1 MSASNSNEQFVIAQ
15 KRLYLKMSLLLVA
28 LLISGSY
35 IISESVLGHVAG
47 IQILISAVF
56 NLIAAFAFIAVWK
69 KVALTSVKNLP
80 VLFLSASGIRILLAA
95 MTVLVYCFA
104 MRGNSQ
110 SIKEFAVVFM
120 AFYFVMLVF
129 DTWFFIKTEKT
140 KRIK

>member
-15 KRLYLKMSLLLVA
+15 KRLYTVMSILLVA
-28 LLISGSY
+28 ILTSASCLLSDKL
-35 IISESVLGHVAG
+35 LGYVAG
-47 IQILISAVF
+47 TQIVISAVF

>member
-1 MSASNSNEQFVIAQ
+1 MSVSNTNEQFVCAQ
-15 KRLYLKMSLLLVA
+15 KRLYTIMSLLLVA
-28 LLISGSY
+28 ILTAGSILLSNHLVGYVASNQ
-35 IISESVLGHVAG
+35 II
-47 IQILISAVF
+47 ISAVF
-56 NLIAAFAFIAVWK
+56 NLIAALGFIAVWK

-80 VLFLSASGIRILLAA
+80 VLFLAASGIRILLAA

-104 MRGNSQ
+104 MRGDSQ
-110 SIKEFAVVFM
+110 SIKVFAVVFM

>member
-1 MSASNSNEQFVIAQ
+1 MSVSNSNEQFVKAQ
-15 KRLYLKMSLLLVA
+15 SRLYTVMSLLLVA
-28 LLISGSY
+28 ILTAGSILLSNHLLGYVSGNQ
-35 IISESVLGHVAG
+35 II
-47 IQILISAVF
+47 ISAVF
-56 NLIAAFAFIAVWK
+56 NLVAAFAFIAVWK

-104 MRGNSQ
+104 MRSNTL

-120 AFYFVMLVF
+120 AFYLVMLVF

>member
-1 MSASNSNEQFVIAQ
+1 MSVSNSNEQFVIAQ

-28 LLISGSY
+28 ILISGSY
-35 IISESVLGHVAG
+35 IISDIVLGYVAST
-47 IQILISAVF
+47 QILISAVF
-56 NLIAAFAFIAVWK
+56 NLITAFAFIAVWK
-69 KVALTSVKNLP
+69 KVALASVKNLP

-129 DTWFFIKTEKT
+129 DTWFFVKTEKT
-140 KRIK
+140 KRIN